1 MKTNELIE
9 EVKRCSEQL
18 DKLKSK
24 RDRLVGQKD
33 QLLNDMKDKFGV
45 STIEE
50 AEELIGKLEEK
61 LEDDTAVLEQSKDKM
76 NKIIEKANA

>member
-9 EVKRCSEQL
+9 EVKQCSEQL

-50 AEELIGKLEEK
+50 AEELISKLKEK
-61 LEDDTAVLEQSKDKM
+61 LEDDTNALEQSKDKM
-76 NKIIEKANA
+76 AKIIERAAV